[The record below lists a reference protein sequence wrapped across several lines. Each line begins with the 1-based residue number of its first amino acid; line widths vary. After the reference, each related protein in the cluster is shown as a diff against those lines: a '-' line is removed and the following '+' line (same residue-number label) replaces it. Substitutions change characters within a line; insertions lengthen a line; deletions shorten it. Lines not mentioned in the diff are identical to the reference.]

1 MNPRETAGMIRTG
14 RDGLTRRALLG
25 ALPVLLVLGIRTA
38 LAQHEGHGVPTDST
52 SRRRAVAAERR
63 TWLGV
68 RLALMGIVLALYL
81 AWWRYQVVRRRRPKS
96 KKKQGRDVSSPAEQP
111 RRLPR
116 QRRRR

>member
-1 MNPRETAGMIRTG
+1 MNPRETARIAAG

-25 ALPVLLVLGIRTA
+25 ALPLFLVLGIRTA
-38 LAQHEGHGVPTDST
+38 SAQHEGHGTATDST

-63 TWLGV
+63 EWLGV
-68 RLALMGIVLALYL
+68 RLALFCILVALYL

-96 KKKQGRDVSSPAEQP
+96 AKKQGRDVSSPAEQP